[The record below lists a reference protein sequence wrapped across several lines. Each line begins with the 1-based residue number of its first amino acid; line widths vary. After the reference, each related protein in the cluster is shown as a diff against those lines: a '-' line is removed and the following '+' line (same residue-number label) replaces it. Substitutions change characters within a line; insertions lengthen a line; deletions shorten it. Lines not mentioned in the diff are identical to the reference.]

1 MLKRTRLSDRRLP
14 AYTKGEEIMNM
25 VTHIVGGGLGVTV
38 LLLCL
43 TRAIRLDSADAVI
56 GAAVYGVTMI
66 TLYAVSSVYH
76 GMRRNTGKKV
86 MQIIDH
92 CAIYFLI
99 AGTYTPIL
107 LIGFIPR
114 YPQIG
119 WSLLALEWILAIAA
133 TVLTAIDLHNYRIVS
148 MVCYITMGW
157 GILPFCK
164 QTMELM
170 TKTGF
175 GLLLSGGIVY
185 TVGAILYGIG
195 SKKRWWHSV
204 FHIFVVAGSLLQ
216 FLAIFIYI
224 L

>member
-14 AYTKGEEIMNM
+14 DYTKSEEIMNM
-25 VTHIVGGGLGVTV
+25 VTHIVGGGLGIIV

-43 TRAIRLDSADAVI
+43 ARAIRLDSAAAVI
-56 GAAVYGVTMI
+56 GATVYGVTMI

-76 GMRRNTGKKV
+76 GMRSNTGKKV

-107 LIGFIPR
+107 LMCFIPQ

-133 TVLTAIDLHNYRIVS
+133 TVLTAIDLRNYRVVS

-195 SKKRWWHSV
+195 AKKRWWHSV

-216 FLAIFIYI
+216 FLAIYIYV